1 MRGELCTAP
10 FASTPP
16 HRHAAALTRSCRMV
30 CERARVAQMTFGAH
44 VSRVHFLC
52 WHVRTTADE
61 RSSLHICM
69 RGVPS
74 STVPGRATGVVDAID
89 QQYAPVVTLGDQAKD
104 DDAAHD
110 QHGHTRAPPTRTCT
124 LPEAQRAQAKAREVA
139 ARPRDVAVAI
149 PLYAPPRSL
158 PARPQASQVRCVGF
172 HHACF
177 FEGKVHKTGDVMITG
192 HIIQKKRFAQR
203 SPKKRNFF
211 SQGPQKRMK
220 RALRLV
226 LLVGLLA
233 ACCPVWADPA
243 HGCVSLLCVLR
254 VRSTRAP
261 PLARPSRATFQAR
274 K

>member
-1 MRGELCTAP
+1 MRQVRGELCTAP

-177 FEGKVHKTGDVMITG
+177 F
-192 HIIQKKRFAQR
+192 RR
-203 SPKKRNFF
+203 
-211 SQGPQKRMK
+211 
-220 RALRLV
+220 
-226 LLVGLLA
+226 
-233 ACCPVWADPA
+233 C
-243 HGCVSLLCVLR
+243 
-254 VRSTRAP
+254 TRP
-261 PLARPSRATFQAR
+261 GT
-274 K
+274 